1 MPNSRSPE
9 QAPEDRGESQELLR
23 RQAEALERLATVSDP
38 EYKPRQK
45 VIQRLM
51 AVGIAGGGVVL
62 ATYQFALFVMESYE
76 RRGMVAN
83 WVEAAREM
91 YEVEGSAAEAGE
103 MLKRAAE
110 LGPQDVD
117 VVKLGA
123 YIDGMR
129 AVERLVNLDRPFDK
143 ADVEEYGR
151 AMGQAVM
158 LERVD
163 PESPEWAI
171 LRGQLALA
179 AGEPDRARAFL
190 DKALAIDPKNAF
202 ATLLLALVH
211 LNLANETKEKAVRER
226 ELADCRSGLDNAL
239 RLNPR
244 FKWAL
249 LWKAAVAL
257 EVDKD
262 PKAAIKSLDE
272 ALAIDPRFVQAYV
285 TLGNCNKLQEDWAA
299 AERSYVRAL
308 TIRPDEVLA
317 LSMLAYVYGAQ
328 DKYEIGLRYA
338 RRATDA
344 APGSLRAW
352 KMRGLLARELAK
364 VTAGSE
370 AERTELLKEAIDAYS
385 KALDLDPRKVDA
397 YIERSALNLQTK
409 QPQQAGEDAR
419 NAVLFGPDDPYAWNA
434 LGKFQAEAGFH
445 DKAAETFAKVIE
457 LDPTFDTAYLDRAKA
472 RVASGDRARAAADL
486 DLALE
491 KASAEFRPEIL
502 LARGKFLESGG
513 DKERALADFVAA
525 RKAQADL
532 FDAWMAEAAVL
543 KALDRLEESKAAAR
557 EALQLRPEDEAA
569 REAAGLGTPR
579 KAKARASAPPSRDS
593 NASAA
598 QPIPAP
604 LSPEQIDGMTR
615 EEARAALVL
624 VSRGRNRSDL
634 TDEVQARLK
643 AEFNLLLERVKKN

>member
-51 AVGIAGGGVVL
+51 AVGIAGGGIVL
-62 ATYQFALFVMESYE
+62 ATYQFALFVMDSYE

-110 LGPQDVD
+110 LGPQDVN

-179 AGEPDRARAFL
+179 AGEPDRARTFL

-202 ATLLLALVH
+202 ATLRLALVH
-211 LNLANETKEKAVRER
+211 LNLANASNEKTVRDR
-226 ELADCRSGLDNAL
+226 ELAECRSGLDLAL
-239 RLNPR
+239 KLNPQ

-249 LWKAAVAL
+249 LWKASVAL

-262 PKAAIKSLDE
+262 PKTAIKILE
-272 ALAIDPRFVQAYV
+272 RALEIDPRFVNALV
-285 TLGNCNKLQEDWAA
+285 TLGICEKSREDWNA
-299 AERSYVRAL
+299 AEHALVRAL
-308 TIRPDEVLA
+308 AIRPNEALA
-317 LSMLAYVYGAQ
+317 LNELAYVYGAQ

-338 RRATDA
+338 RRSTDA
-344 APGSLRAW
+344 NPGNLLAW
-352 KMRGLLARELAK
+352 TMRGLLARELAK
-364 VTAGSE
+364 ATAGTESE
-370 AERTELLKEAIDAYS
+370 QADLFKEAIDAYS
-385 KALDLDPRKVDA
+385 KALDLDPRNVSA
-397 YIERSALNLQTK
+397 YVERSTLNRLTGHL
-409 QPQQAGEDAR
+409 QQAGEDAR
-419 NAVLFGPDDPYAWNA
+419 NAVMFGPERTFAWNA
-434 LGKFQAEAGFH
+434 LGRFQAEAGFH
-445 DKAAETFAKVIE
+445 DKAAETFAKVIA

-472 RVASGDRARAAADL
+472 RIASGDRARAAQDL
-486 DLALE
+486 DAALE
-491 KASAEFRPEIL
+491 KASSEFRPEIL

-513 DKERALADFVAA
+513 DQERALADFVAA
-525 RKAQADL
+525 RTAQADL
-532 FDAWMAEAAVL
+532 FDAWMAEAGVL
-543 KALDRLEESKAAAR
+543 KALGRLDESKAAAR

-569 REAAGLGTPR
+569 REAAGLGTPK
-579 KAKARASAPPSRDS
+579 KAKASKRPSRD
-593 NASAA
+593 NDVAA
-598 QPIPAP
+598 AEPIPDP
-604 LSPEQIDGMTR
+604 ISPEQISRMTAQQ
-615 EEARAALVL
+615 ARAALASVAK
-624 VSRGRNRSDL
+624 SRTRSDL
-634 TDEVQARLK
+634 SDEVRARLK
-643 AEFNLLLERVKKN
+643 DEFDLLLERVKKN